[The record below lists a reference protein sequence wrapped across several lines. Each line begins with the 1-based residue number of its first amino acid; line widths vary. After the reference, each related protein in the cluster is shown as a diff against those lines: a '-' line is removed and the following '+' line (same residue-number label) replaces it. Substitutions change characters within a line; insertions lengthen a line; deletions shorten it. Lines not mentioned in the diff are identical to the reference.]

1 MMFLFIAHLVFSRYF
16 FNFLLQKV
24 SHKSHSVKNHESK
37 ILKIWEV

>member
-1 MMFLFIAHLVFSRYF
+1 MMFLFITHLIFSRYF

-24 SHKSHSVKNHESK
+24 THKSNSVKNHESK